1 MKGPILEAQ
10 GLSKVYRRGASEV
23 RAVDGIDLDVE
34 AGEFMAIMGR
44 SGSGKTTLLDLL
56 GCLLR
61 PTGGQ
66 LAIDGRSVIGA
77 SDGELA
83 TIRRERIGFVFQE
96 FNLIPTL
103 TAIENVL
110 LPLRYGPRRPD
121 AKARATEL
129 LELVGLAE
137 RATHRPT
144 ELSGGEQQ
152 RVAIATAVAND
163 PRVLFADEPT
173 GADESH
179 DDRGTHRTFPPI
191 NRVRDELGQRN
202 WPQPV
207 EKRSQ
212 PAAAR
217 LEQPVVLDHP
227 VPARELG
234 VGPERPGQRAID
246 PMPARR
252 IRHAP
257 LRQPQVSH
265 LIVRCT
271 PERWTRTVCSR
282 PCWSQRVTLLLAGSL
297 RATRSSRK
305 PRCCGRSPSAPPRVP
320 GSGSSGFVSRME
332 TKSRPTQPKI

>member
-1 MKGPILEAQ
+1 MVSGPILEAR

-61 PTGGQ
+61 PTDGQ
-66 LAIDGRSVIGA
+66 LSIDGRSVIGA

-121 AKARATEL
+121 AKARASEL

-137 RATHRPT
+137 RAGHRPT

-152 RVAIATAVAND
+152 RVAIARALVND
-163 PRVLFADEPT
+163 PAVILADEPT
-173 GADESH
+173 GELDSATSERLMTTLRQLNAERGVTIIIVTHDAGVAGVTDRVVRLTDGRVVADERRES
-179 DDRGTHRTFPPI
+179 RAFARALTGEPVTNGGP
-191 NRVRDELGQRN
+191 RV
-202 WPQPV
+202 W
-207 EKRSQ
+207 
-212 PAAAR
+212 AR
-217 LEQPVVLDHP
+217 LGDLLEK
-227 VPARELG
+227 AR
-234 VGPERPGQRAID
+234 
-246 PMPARR
+246 
-252 IRHAP
+252 
-257 LRQPQVSH
+257 
-265 LIVRCT
+265 
-271 PERWTRTVCSR
+271 SR
-282 PCWSQRVTLLLAGSL
+282 
-297 RATRSSRK
+297 
-305 PRCCGRSPSAPPRVP
+305 
-320 GSGSSGFVSRME
+320 
-332 TKSRPTQPKI
+332 

>member
-1 MKGPILEAQ
+1 VSGPILEAR

-34 AGEFMAIMGR
+34 PGEFMAIMGR

-61 PTGGQ
+61 PTDGQ

-121 AKARATEL
+121 ARARATDL

-152 RVAIATAVAND
+152 RVAIARALVNEPAVI
-163 PRVLFADEPT
+163 LADEPT
-173 GADESH
+173 GELDSATSERLMGTLRQLNADRGVTIIIVTHDAGVAGATDRVVRLTDGRVVADERRDTRAFTRALAGEPASN
-179 DDRGTHRTFPPI
+179 GGP
-191 NRVRDELGQRN
+191 RV
-202 WPQPV
+202 W
-207 EKRSQ
+207 
-212 PAAAR
+212 AR
-217 LEQPVVLDHP
+217 LGDLLEK
-227 VPARELG
+227 AR
-234 VGPERPGQRAID
+234 
-246 PMPARR
+246 
-252 IRHAP
+252 
-257 LRQPQVSH
+257 
-265 LIVRCT
+265 
-271 PERWTRTVCSR
+271 
-282 PCWSQRVTLLLAGSL
+282 
-297 RATRSSRK
+297 
-305 PRCCGRSPSAPPRVP
+305 GR
-320 GSGSSGFVSRME
+320 
-332 TKSRPTQPKI
+332 